1 MCISAKEGHVLVNNL
16 KALTI
21 FGEEAWKMSGLLENF
36 RYGGI

>member
-21 FGEEAWKMSGLLENF
+21 FGEEAWKMVGLLENF